1 MVDPIIAGAVIKEV
15 GGFLSSM
22 ISVPMQIWAMN
33 KQIGLTRETNAM
45 YQKQYEGEMAF
56 QKENADW
63 TKQYQTEQFNYTK
76 DRNNLA
82 DAIKWKDDVAAMI
95 NQDQNLK
102 ASIAN
107 LWHK

>member
-1 MVDPIIAGAVIKEV
+1 MGLDPNIIKAG
-15 GGFLSSM
+15 GSFLSTL
-22 ISVPMQIWAMN
+22 ITVPMQIWAMN
-33 KQIGLTRETNAM
+33 KQIDLTRETNAM
-45 YQKQYEGEMAF
+45 YQKQYEGEMAL

-63 TKQYQTEQFNYTK
+63 TKQFQTEQFDYTK

-95 NQDQNLK
+95 NNDKNLK
-102 ASIAN
+102 MSVAN